1 MAALQGEMEAL
12 RLSRMRHNAQA
23 IAAHLRPDLTTEDA
37 AVILWTYSSPELYE
51 LLVIKQKWPLQ
62 RYGEFVSDAL
72 AAALLYKEEVHSADG
87 HRMPEN
93 VVRVP
98 LTFDC

>member
-1 MAALQGEMEAL
+1 
-12 RLSRMRHNAQA
+12 
-23 IAAHLRPDLTTEDA
+23 
-37 AVILWTYSSPELYE
+37 